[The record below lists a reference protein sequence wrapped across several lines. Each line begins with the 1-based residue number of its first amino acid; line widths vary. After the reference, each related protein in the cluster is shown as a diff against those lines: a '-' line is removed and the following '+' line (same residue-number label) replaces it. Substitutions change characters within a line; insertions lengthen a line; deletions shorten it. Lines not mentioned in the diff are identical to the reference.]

1 MRKILLF
8 SIVLISGIL
17 LTGRL
22 FYLQILDTSYA
33 TLSVNNAIK
42 RVYDYPQ
49 RGHIYDRNGNLLVSN
64 QPSYDVM
71 VIPREVKPFDTTE
84 FCGLLKMTKEAL
96 KTRLSKARVYSPRLP
111 SIVIPQLT
119 KSEYAYLQ
127 EKMRKYEGFYIQKR
141 SLRDYQV
148 DSGANFLGYI
158 AEVNRADIEDNP
170 YYQSG
175 DLKGRTGVEKQ
186 YEEVLRGVKGVKYIQ
201 KDRFNRDIGAYKNG
215 DLDTIP
221 EPGKD
226 LTLTID
232 AELQKYGEE
241 LMVNKR
247 GGIIAIEPST
257 GEILALI
264 SAPNYDPSL
273 LVGRQRSANFTKLW
287 YDTIAK
293 PLFDRSLQAEYPPGS
308 PFKTLNALIALQE
321 NVVDTQESFACHGGY
336 YYGSRGRKLGCH
348 HHASPLS
355 MVPGIANSCNA
366 YFANVYRRVID
377 KYDTPQ
383 EGMDKWHNHLASF
396 GLGQYMGT
404 DLPTG
409 RPGYIPDSDYY
420 NRAYEYPK
428 YKWFSTAT
436 ISNSIGQGEVSLTP
450 IQLANFTATIA
461 NRGWYYTPHIVKGI
475 EGQNELIPEE
485 YRTKNVTTIDPAN
498 FEPVVEGMFGA
509 YNYGTAAGVQIPGI
523 EICGKTGTAENYT
536 KIDGKRQQLTDHS
549 IFVAFAP
556 KDNPKIA
563 IAVFVENGYW
573 GGRYGGKIASLMI
586 EKHIKGEIT
595 RTDLED
601 WILSH
606 SLEEEYAKPLS
617 GKPFPINDGKKISGK
632 VEKPIL

>member
-71 VIPREVKPFDTTE
+71 VIPREVKAFDTTE

-148 DSGANFLGYI
+148 DFGANFLGYI
-158 AEVNRADIEDNP
+158 AEVNRSDIEDNP

-175 DLKGRTGVEKQ
+175 DLRGRTGVERQ
-186 YEEVLRGVKGVKYIQ
+186 YEETLRGVKGVKYIQ

-215 DLDTIP
+215 TLDTLP
-221 EPGKD
+221 QPGKD

-287 YDTIAK
+287 YDTISK

-348 HHASPLS
+348 HHPSPLS
-355 MVPGIANSCNA
+355 MIPGIANSCNA
-366 YFANVYRRVID
+366 YFANVYRRVIE

-420 NRAYEYPK
+420 NRAYKYPK

-450 IQLANFTATIA
+450 IQLANVTATIA
-461 NRGWYYTPHIVKGI
+461 NRGWYYTPHIVKKI
-475 EGQNELIPEE
+475 EDQTELIPEE
-485 YRTKNVTTIDPAN
+485 YRTKNVTTIDPVN

-509 YNYGTAAGVQIPGI
+509 YNYGTAAGVKIPGI

-601 WILSH
+601 WILTH

>member
-49 RGHIYDRNGNLLVSN
+49 RGHIYDRNGSLLVSN

-84 FCGLLKMTKEAL
+84 FCGLLKMTREAL
-96 KTRLSKARVYSPRLP
+96 KTRLDKARVYSPRLP

-148 DSGANFLGYI
+148 DFGANFLGYI
-158 AEVNRADIEDNP
+158 AEVNRSDIEDNP

-186 YEEVLRGVKGVKYIQ
+186 YEETLRGIKGVKYIQ

-215 DLDTIP
+215 SLDTIP

-348 HHASPLS
+348 HHPSPLS

-383 EGMDKWHNHLASF
+383 EGMDRWHHHLASF

-450 IQLANFTATIA
+450 IQLANVTATIA

-475 EGQNELIPEE
+475 EGQTELIPEK

>member
-49 RGHIYDRNGNLLVSN
+49 RGHIYDRNGSLLVSN

-96 KTRLSKARVYSPRLP
+96 KTRLSKAHVYSPRLP

-148 DSGANFLGYI
+148 DFGANFLGYI
-158 AEVNRADIEDNP
+158 AEVNRSDIEDNP

-186 YEEVLRGVKGVKYIQ
+186 YEETLRGIKGVKYIQ

-215 DLDTIP
+215 SLDTIP

-348 HHASPLS
+348 HHPSPLS

-383 EGMDKWHNHLASF
+383 EGMDRWHNHLASF

-450 IQLANFTATIA
+450 IQLANVTATIA
-461 NRGWYYTPHIVKGI
+461 NRGWYYTPHIVKRI
-475 EGQNELIPEE
+475 EGQTELIPEK